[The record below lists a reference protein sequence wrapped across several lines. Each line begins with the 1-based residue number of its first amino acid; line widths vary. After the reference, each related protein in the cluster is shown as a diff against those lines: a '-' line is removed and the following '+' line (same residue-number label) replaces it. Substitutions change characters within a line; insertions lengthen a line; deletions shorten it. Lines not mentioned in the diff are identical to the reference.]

1 MVSRTSGALWVEVV
15 ESAQDLQRR
24 VPAWDDLAADV
35 NDVNPFYESW
45 MTLPALRA
53 FGSAR
58 ALVFLFVYRADP
70 ERPGAPPL
78 LCGLVPLERHHFKG
92 LPISVLT
99 LYKPAYCYL
108 CTPLLRAGHAVDVLQ
123 AVFEWA
129 RSDPRGAGLL
139 DFSFVPADGPFN
151 QALVDAVN
159 ETAAITCQWEMYNR
173 ALMRRAPSAG
183 AYLATAMSPG
193 HRKEL
198 RRLRRRLGDIGVLES
213 RALERG
219 DDLQPWIDAF
229 LQLEMSG
236 WKGQEQS
243 ALGSTAAS
251 RDYFVAVA
259 RAAFDRGRLF
269 MLGLFLDGKPIAL
282 KCSFTSGQGS
292 FAFKIAYDESFARY
306 SPGVQLEIDNI
317 EALHGRPR
325 LEWMDSCARPRH
337 FMINRLWTERRPI
350 QLLLISTGGWAGDV
364 ALGALLLLR
373 GARRVLQ
380 RPRPVTALE
389 GVR

>member
-1 MVSRTSGALWVEVV
+1 MEVV
-15 ESAQDLQRR
+15 ESAEGLKPH
-24 VPAWDDLAADV
+24 VAAWDDLAADTI
-35 NDVNPFYESW
+35 DVNPFYETW
-45 MTLPALRA
+45 MMLPALLA
-53 FGSAR
+53 FGTAR
-58 ALVFLFVYRADP
+58 AVVFLFVYRADP
-70 ERPGAPPL
+70 VRPGGPPL
-78 LCGLVPLERHHFKG
+78 LCGFVPLERHHFKG
-92 LPISVLT
+92 LRISVLT

-108 CTPLLRAGHAVDVLQ
+108 CTPLLRVGYAVDVLQ

-139 DFSFVPADGPFN
+139 DFSVVPADGPFH

-159 ETAAITCQWEMYNR
+159 ENAAITCQWEMYNR
-173 ALMRRAPSAG
+173 ALMRRAPTGG
-183 AYLATAMSPG
+183 AYLATAMSAA

-198 RRLRRRLGDIGVLES
+198 RRLRRRLADMGVLES
-213 RALERG
+213 RALEPG

-259 RAAFDRGRLF
+259 RGAFERGRLF

-282 KCSFTSGQGS
+282 KCSFIGGQGS

-317 EALHGRPR
+317 EAVHRRPD
-325 LEWMDSCARPRH
+325 LQWMDSCARPRH

-373 GARRVLQ
+373 GARRVFQ
-380 RPRPVTALE
+380 RPRTVAVLE